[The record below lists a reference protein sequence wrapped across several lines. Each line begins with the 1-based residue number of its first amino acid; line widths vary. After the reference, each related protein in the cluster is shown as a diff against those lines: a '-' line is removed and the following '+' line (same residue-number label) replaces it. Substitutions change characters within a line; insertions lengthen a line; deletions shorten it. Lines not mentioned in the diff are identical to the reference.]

1 MYGTSTMT
9 IKGQVTI
16 PQDMRL
22 LLGVQGGDQI
32 FFESIPQQKT
42 LNIKKA
48 TNVVDQLYGSLK
60 SSVPYS
66 SRKQERAAAMAYVAK
81 RHVIK

>member
-1 MYGTSTMT
+1 MYGTSTLT
-9 IKGQVTI
+9 TKGQVTI

-22 LLGVQGGDQI
+22 MLGIQSGDQI
-32 FFESIPQQKT
+32 YFEAIPQQKT
-42 LNIKKA
+42 LKIKK
-48 TNVVDQLYGSLK
+48 TTTVVDQLYGSLK

-81 RHVIK
+81 RHILK